1 MRGVAAGVA
10 LLSLTATAAYASLP
24 AGVDTSNYQHSTSL
38 NWSAVRSTGV
48 RFAFLKATE
57 GSTYSDPYFAGD
69 WAATGQ
75 VGIYHGAY
83 HFARPSLGSAAGQAR
98 YFVSR
103 LPNQMVAGTL
113 PPVLDLEAT
122 GGLTPSQLIT
132 WTHNWLNTVQSLTGR
147 APIIYV
153 SPAFWR
159 YNMANN
165 TGFHNN
171 ALWIANYGVSQPDVP
186 GGWPTWSFW
195 QSTSSGRISGISGNV
210 DKDVFN
216 GPFSGLQKF
225 ALAFNPVATS
235 LSLTPSNAAPTTGQ
249 TVTFSGTLL
258 DPADKAVAG
267 RAISVATCAPGS
279 TTWNQVATATTSATG
294 VYSVKLPVSAAAGY
308 RASFA
313 GDSSYTRSTSPVANV
328 ALTPIPTTV
337 SLDATATNV
346 LAGASVTLSG
356 TLTGKTPLAGVPV
369 TIQRQLPGS
378 NSWTSLRSAT
388 TSSTGTF
395 ALPTTMMTSA
405 AYRAS
410 YAGTPAYTPTT
421 STTQAI
427 TVTRAATT
435 ASMSVSNTRP
445 YKGWSITISGTLS
458 NNGQPVVRRKITVV
472 GEAAGTSTWTTVGT
486 ATTDSTGHYAVT
498 TAAQTAG
505 TYRADFTGDAYFLP
519 TSSATQSITITP
531 PMATRLTLRA
541 PSTYL
546 KRGRS
551 MTLSG
556 RLETRAGAPVGNHWI
571 GLWKR
576 RVGRSVWYRVGRLST
591 GPDGT
596 FKATIAPSTSA
607 FYRVQWYGGTVY
619 LGSASPV
626 VRINVS

>member
-1 MRGVAAGVA
+1 
-10 LLSLTATAAYASLP
+10 
-24 AGVDTSNYQHSTSL
+24 VDTSNYQHSTSL
-38 NWSAVRSTGV
+38 NWSAVRNTGV

-69 WAATGQ
+69 WAASGR

-83 HFARPSLGSAAGQAR
+83 HFARPSLGSAASQAR

-103 LPNQMVAGTL
+103 LPNQRVAGTL
-113 PPVLDLEAT
+113 PPVLDLEAA
-122 GGLTPSQLIT
+122 GKLTPSQLIT
-132 WTHNWLNTVQSLTGR
+132 WTHNWLKTVQSLTGR
-147 APIIYV
+147 TPIIYV
-153 SPAFWR
+153 SPAFWQ
-159 YNMANN
+159 YHMANN
-165 TGFHNN
+165 TGFHYYP
-171 ALWIANYGVSQPDVP
+171 LWIANYGVSRPTVP

-210 DKDVFN
+210 DRDVFN
-216 GPFSGLQKF
+216 GPLSGLQKF
-225 ALAFNPVATS
+225 ALAYAPPAPVATS

-249 TVTFSGTLL
+249 TVTFSGKLL
-258 DPADKAVAG
+258 DPAGKAVAG
-267 RAISVATCAPGS
+267 RTISLTTARPGS
-279 TTWNQVATATTSATG
+279 TTWSQVATATTTSTG
-294 VYSVKLPVSAAAGY
+294 FYSVKLPVTAAAGY

-346 LAGASVTLSG
+346 LAGTSVTLSG
-356 TLTGKTPLAGVPV
+356 TLSGKTPLAGVPV

-378 NSWTSLRSAT
+378 SSWTSVRSTT

-435 ASMSVSNTRP
+435 ASMGVSNTKP
-445 YKGWSITISGTLS
+445 YKGWSITIGGTLS
-458 NNGQPVVRRKITVV
+458 NNGHPVVRRRVTVV
-472 GEAAGTSTWTTVGT
+472 GEAAGTSTWTTVGA
-486 ATTDSTGHYAVT
+486 ATTDSAGHYAVT

-519 TSSATQSITITP
+519 TSSQTQSITITP
-531 PMATRLTLRA
+531 PMATRLTLHA
-541 PSTYL
+541 PSTHL

-551 MTLSG
+551 MALSG
-556 RLETRAGAPVGNHWI
+556 QLTTRAGAPVGRHWL

-576 RVGRSVWYRVGRLST
+576 RLGRSNWYRVGRVMT

-596 FKATIAPSTSA
+596 WKATVAPRTTA

-626 VRINVS
+626 ARINVS